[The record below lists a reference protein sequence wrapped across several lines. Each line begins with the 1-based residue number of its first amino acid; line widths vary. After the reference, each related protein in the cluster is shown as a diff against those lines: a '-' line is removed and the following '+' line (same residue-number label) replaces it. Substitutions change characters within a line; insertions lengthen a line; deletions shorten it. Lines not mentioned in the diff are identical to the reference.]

1 MSGLVQTLVYLG
13 LMVAGIVVGV
23 LVRKREKLVRSMDT
37 LAIVTI
43 CVLAFVLGAGIG
55 ASEKVRSQLASVGT
69 AAACLAVATM
79 AGSVLASWVV
89 YRLWFR
95 RLDP

>member
-1 MSGLVQTLVYLG
+1 MSGIVQTLIYLG
-13 LMVAGIVVGV
+13 LMVAGIFVGL
-23 LVRKREKLVRSMDT
+23 LVQKREKLVKSMDV

-43 CVLAFVLGAGIG
+43 CVLAFVLGGGIG
-55 ASEKVRSQLASVGT
+55 ASEKVRSQLASVGV
-69 AAACLAVATM
+69 AAACLAAATM
-79 AGSVLASWVV
+79 AGSILACWAV